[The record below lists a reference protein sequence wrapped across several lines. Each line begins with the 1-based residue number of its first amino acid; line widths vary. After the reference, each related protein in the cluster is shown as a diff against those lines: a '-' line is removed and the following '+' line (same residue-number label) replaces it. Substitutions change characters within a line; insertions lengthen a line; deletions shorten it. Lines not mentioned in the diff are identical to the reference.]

1 MAQTPNGTL
10 ISETA
15 WQKAL
20 VREAVIRPLAF
31 GGALS
36 VSDRSSAL
44 QAIGSQTIEII
55 SVT

>member
-20 VREAVIRPLAF
+20 ARESVLHPLAF
-31 GGALS
+31 GGL
-36 VSDRSSAL
+36 
-44 QAIGSQTIEII
+44 
-55 SVT
+55 

>member
-20 VREAVIRPLAF
+20 AREAVIHPLDF
-31 GGALS
+31 GG
-36 VSDRSSAL
+36 R
-44 QAIGSQTIEII
+44 
-55 SVT
+55 